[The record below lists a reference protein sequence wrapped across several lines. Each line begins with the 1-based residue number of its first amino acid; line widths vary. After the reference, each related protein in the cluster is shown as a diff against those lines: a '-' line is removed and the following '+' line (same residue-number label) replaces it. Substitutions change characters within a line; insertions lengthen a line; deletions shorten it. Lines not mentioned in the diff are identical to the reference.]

1 MTEDLNACELLDA
14 DHIAV
19 KHLFVAYAQLAMG
32 PTAPGNAAERRALA
46 LKICAELKQHTQLE
60 ETIFY
65 PEVRKTVPEASAL
78 LDEAEQEHAEAKELI
93 AKIEGMSDAD
103 AALDDTVAEL
113 NRAIEHHVKEERDE
127 LFPMVKGAGTLDLD
141 ALGQQMRESLEAAAP
156 A

>member
-19 KHLFVAYAQLAMG
+19 KHLFVAYAQLATG
-32 PTAPGNAAERRALA
+32 PAAPGNADERRALA

-60 ETIFY
+60 ETLFY
-65 PEVRKTVPEASAL
+65 PEVRKAVPEANAL
-78 LDEAEQEHAEAKELI
+78 LDEAEQEHDEAKGLI
-93 AKIEGMSDAD
+93 AKIEGMGEAD

-113 NRAIEHHVKEERDE
+113 ARAIEHHVKEERDE

-141 ALGQQMRESLEAAAP
+141 ALGQQMRDAVAAP